1 MNISGRAPLE
11 ARTRVA
17 VGCTAV
23 VAGLA
28 LLVGCSVAKTSTTGN
43 KPGSA
48 PTGAVARQ
56 AGTPSCRPATVVNVN
71 KAGGGYQFDPASISI
86 DIGEF
91 VNFVDHTGVDHTV
104 VSNPDAGLGKPSI
117 DPGETQQIQFNLEG
131 SYTVETGE
139 RESQRATMRVAVS
152 STVGVTCGVIPAVAI
167 LSIEP
172 GALSPETLT
181 LKANEGM
188 SIVNDTT
195 SGQQVKCTPD
205 VGVDDDKLQLGPH
218 ESQTVVLARSGT
230 FDCTADHVPGAHVKV
245 VVR

>member
-1 MNISGRAPLE
+1 M
-11 ARTRVA
+11 
-17 VGCTAV
+17 
-23 VAGLA
+23 AGLA

-172 GALSPETLT
+172 GAPSTTRPRASRSSAHRTSAWT
-181 LKANEGM
+181 
-188 SIVNDTT
+188 TT
-195 SGQQVKCTPD
+195 SC
-205 VGVDDDKLQLGPH
+205 
-218 ESQTVVLARSGT
+218 SSARTRARRSYWRGAERSTAPPTT
-230 FDCTADHVPGAHVKV
+230 FRART
-245 VVR
+245 